1 MGGSALGS
9 VVVGSASGPGSDY
22 AHQGVVGR
30 CEEALEVSTR
40 RPTRLWSGVA
50 DVDGKESSEASRER
64 RVYDRFGVVKGV
76 RNDTNLAGVGT
87 IGDQRRIHRVV

>member
-1 MGGSALGS
+1 LGS
-9 VVVGSASGPGSDY
+9 VVVGSASGPGSDG

-30 CEEALEVSTR
+30 CEEALEIST
-40 RPTRLWSGVA
+40 PTDGIRLCVA
-50 DVDGKESSEASRER
+50 EKDGKGSSKARRER
-64 RVYDRFGVVKGV
+64 RVYDGVWVVKGV